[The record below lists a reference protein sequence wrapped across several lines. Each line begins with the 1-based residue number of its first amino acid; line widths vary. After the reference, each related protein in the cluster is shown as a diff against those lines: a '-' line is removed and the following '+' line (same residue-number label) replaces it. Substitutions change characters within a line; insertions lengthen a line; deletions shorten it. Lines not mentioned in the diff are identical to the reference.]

1 MGDLVLFLAGH
12 LRVGAVAAVAAQ
24 DALRADGTEEPH
36 DDGAGQPVSR
46 LDAQSGVV
54 ATRTGPAE
62 LGEGVGGSSGGDVDN
77 VEGPLRCRVV
87 T

>member
-1 MGDLVLFLAGH
+1 MAPGSPFHAWMLS
-12 LRVGAVAAVAAQ
+12 
-24 DALRADGTEEPH
+24 
-36 DDGAGQPVSR
+36 PVS
-46 LDAQSGVV
+46 S
-54 ATRTGPAE
+54 TRTGPAE